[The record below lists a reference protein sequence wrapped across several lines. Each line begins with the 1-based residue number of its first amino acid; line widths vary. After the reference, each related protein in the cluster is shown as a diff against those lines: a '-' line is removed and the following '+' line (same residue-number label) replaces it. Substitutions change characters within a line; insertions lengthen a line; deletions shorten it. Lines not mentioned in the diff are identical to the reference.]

1 MRGKITNTSFGIV
14 FFVQVDTTNIAA
26 NSFYI
31 YRVSAFNL
39 VTVGDTMYSPEATI
53 PASAVPTAPTVS
65 FVTSTETTITVSWDI
80 PLSDLTVTGFRLYV
94 PWDTKLVGSKTV
106 GRGFCLFRQVFVFGV
121 FGLLAG

>member
-1 MRGKITNTSFGIV
+1 M
-14 FFVQVDTTNIAA
+14 DTTNIAA

-31 YRVSAFNL
+31 YRISAFNL
-39 VTVGDTMYSPEATI
+39 VTVGDTLYSPEATI

-94 PWDTKLVGSKTV
+94 TWRKVMDGERLV
-106 GRGFCLFRQVFVFGV
+106 RLGV
-121 FGLLAG
+121 FMGMGVDVSRKNKLGLKTEHTFDF

>member
-1 MRGKITNTSFGIV
+1 MGGKEQTHHLVSSFR
-14 FFVQVDTTNIAA
+14 FQVDTTNIAA

-94 PWDTKLVGSKTV
+94 P
-106 GRGFCLFRQVFVFGV
+106 
-121 FGLLAG
+121 

>member
-1 MRGKITNTSFGIV
+1 
-14 FFVQVDTTNIAA
+14 VDTTNIAA

-31 YRVSAFNL
+31 YRISAFNL
-39 VTVGDTMYSPEATI
+39 VTVGDTLYSPEATI

-94 PWDTKLVGSKTV
+94 TWRKVVMGGK
-106 GRGFCLFRQVFVFGV
+106 GGEAGCFYGV
-121 FGLLAG
+121 AGCVTEKCWG

>member
-1 MRGKITNTSFGIV
+1 MVSF

-94 PWDTKLVGSKTV
+94 PWCKKLVGRLV
-106 GRGFCLFRQVFVFGV
+106 GDFFFENEVPT
-121 FGLLAG
+121 